1 VSLLLPDPRP
11 LVAPLVESRPEA
23 RRWGGE
29 PVLRPDSAQ
38 PALDLRPPGDPLVLA
53 LAPDPP
59 APAPGLPDAR
69 AWSVAL
75 AVTLLEVVSDR
86 RPTAQLSRWLT
97 EAALLSFTARLP
109 RRRSRPGSTPPP
121 PALQSVRL
129 QQPRSGV
136 AEVSVHGR
144 LGPRSVV
151 IALRLE
157 AQHER
162 WMCTAL
168 ELGPLP

>member
-1 VSLLLPDPRP
+1 MSLLLSDPRP

-29 PVLRPDSAQ
+29 PVLRHDAAQ
-38 PALDLRPPGDPLVLA
+38 PALDLRPPGDPLVS
-53 LAPDPP
+53 APPP
-59 APAPGLPDAR
+59 AVPAPTPGLPDAR

-75 AVTLLEVVSDR
+75 AVTLLEVVSAR

-97 EAALLSFTARLP
+97 EDALAAFTARLP
-109 RRRSRPGSTPPP
+109 RHRGAAGSRLPP
-121 PALQSVRL
+121 PALQSVRV
-129 QQPRSGV
+129 QQPRSGA

-151 IALRLE
+151 MALRLE

-162 WMCTAL
+162 WLCTAL
-168 ELGPLP
+168 ELGPL